1 MIPMSILLFYLLLH
15 WYADF
20 VCQTDKQAKGKSSS
34 NLQLLSHT
42 GTYGLIVTLF
52 TYVLYWAN
60 NFGAQYWYTPLLFG
74 IVQFITHTVVD
85 WITSRINKK
94 LWEDGYVHEF
104 FVMIGFDQLIH
115 YVILFSSLALLFY

>member
-1 MIPMSILLFYLLLH
+1 MIPMSILLLYLLLH

-20 VCQTDKQAKGKSSS
+20 VAQTRKQQINKSSS
-34 NLQLLSHT
+34 NLQLLAHT
-42 GTYGLIVTLF
+42 SSYGLIITLY
-52 TYVLYWAN
+52 TYILYWVN
-60 NFGAQYWYTPLLFG
+60 SFGAQYWYTPLLFG
-74 IVQFITHTVVD
+74 IIQFITHTVVD

-115 YVILFSSLALLFY
+115 YVILFSSLTLLFY